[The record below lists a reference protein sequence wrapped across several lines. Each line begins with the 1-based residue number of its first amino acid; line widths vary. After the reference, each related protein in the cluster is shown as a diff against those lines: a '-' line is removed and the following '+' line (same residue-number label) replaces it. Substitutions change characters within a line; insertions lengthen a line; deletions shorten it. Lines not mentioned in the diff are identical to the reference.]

1 MKIAIFGGSFDPVHA
16 EHVNM
21 ARAAVEAL
29 GAEKLIAVPAYLA
42 PHKHGAAASAE
53 DRLEMARLAFSQV
66 KNCEPPRTGWRW
78 RASPFRR

>member
-53 DRLEMARLAFSQV
+53 DRLEMARLAFSQGE
-66 KNCEPPRTGWRW
+66 N
-78 RASPFRR
+78 

>member
-42 PHKHGAAASAE
+42 PHKHGAAASA
-53 DRLEMARLAFSQV
+53 AR
-66 KNCEPPRTGWRW
+66 KK
-78 RASPFRR
+78 